1 MPHAEHTVTIQR
13 PIAEVFAFL
22 ADAENDRA
30 WRPSVLD
37 IARESGSGV
46 GTRYRQGVK
55 GPLGRRVAA
64 DIEITELVPNE
75 RIGFRALT
83 GPVRPTGRYELSPAG
98 EGTHVKLVLAA
109 ETSGLRKLIAPMV
122 QKAMTGEVA
131 HLDELKRV
139 LEA

>member
-1 MPHAEHTVTIQR
+1 MPHAERTVTIQK
-13 PIAEVFAFL
+13 PVAEVLAYL

-55 GPLGRRVAA
+55 GPFGRRVPA

-75 RIGFRALT
+75 RIAFRALA

-98 EGTHVKLVLAA
+98 EGTHVKLALDA
-109 ETSGLRKLIAPMV
+109 ETSGLKKLMAPMA

-131 HLDELKRV
+131 NLDELKRV

>member
-22 ADAENDRA
+22 ADAENDRT
-30 WRPSVLD
+30 WRSSVLD
-37 IARESGSGV
+37 ISRESGSGV
-46 GTRYRQGVK
+46 GTRYRQGVQ
-55 GPLGRRVAA
+55 GPFGRRVAA

-75 RIGFRALT
+75 RIAFRALT
-83 GPVRPTGRYELSPAG
+83 GPVRPSGRYELSPAG